1 MKNILLVCNAGM
13 STSMLVQKMQAAA
26 KEQGIE
32 ATIQAKSVTDAANEI
47 DKADVLLLGPQ
58 VGYQKSEMEKLADG
72 RIPVE
77 VIDMRDYGTM
87 NGKKV
92 LAHALACFEIIS
104 NVGTAKSC
112 YINAIHKAKEG
123 DYEEAKKLI
132 EEGNKMYAEGHK
144 AHVEMIQKEASG
156 ESVETCLLLIHAED
170 QMMSAETFQ
179 VLAGEFIDLCKMIN
193 K

>member
-1 MKNILLVCNAGM
+1 
-13 STSMLVQKMQAAA
+13 
-26 KEQGIE
+26 
-32 ATIQAKSVTDAANEI
+32 
-47 DKADVLLLGPQ
+47 
-58 VGYQKSEMEKLADG
+58 MEGL
-72 RIPVE
+72 E
-77 VIDMRDYGTM
+77 
-87 NGKKV
+87 
-92 LAHALACFEIIS
+92 LACFEIIS

-123 DYEEAKKLI
+123 DY